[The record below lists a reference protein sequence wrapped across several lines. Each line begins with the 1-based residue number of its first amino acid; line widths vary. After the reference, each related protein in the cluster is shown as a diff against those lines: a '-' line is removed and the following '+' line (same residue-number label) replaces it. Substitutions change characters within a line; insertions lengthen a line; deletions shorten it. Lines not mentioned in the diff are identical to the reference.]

1 MYSIPN
7 LTPDIVHADSGWS
20 YGGLGDT
27 RDIVRVNPE
36 KGWSYIGLGDTRN
49 IVRANPDESW
59 NYDLLNSTTT
69 ETTPILTSRRAPS
82 HTSTPR
88 KSAHPIMDAVDRT
101 VLAVALVPWAI
112 IITICIAPITLVVSI
127 RSLIKHGDFRAV
139 PFELR
144 LTTPLTAAY
153 HIVMERR

>member
-7 LTPDIVHADSGWS
+7 LTPDIVHANSEGWS
-20 YGGLGDT
+20 YCYLDDN
-27 RDIVRVNPE
+27 RD
-36 KGWSYIGLGDTRN
+36 
-49 IVRANPDESW
+49 IVRANPDESRR
-59 NYDLLNSTTT
+59 NYDSTTM
-69 ETTPILTSRRAPS
+69 ETTPILNPRRAPT
-82 HTSTPR
+82 HTPTPR